1 MDEFCAGVQILL
13 KRIETNPEEFK
24 EEYGKWS
31 SIRNAV
37 FEYKERGERGA
48 WLRGLKEPEID
59 ALYEKFSAL
68 HRGVIDEWVMKQV
81 LAEPE
86 EEGLKYR
93 ATERY
98 AHSWNDP
105 RMLAQNSIAPGS
117 VVTVGGSGGGSGSFG
132 STTSVTS
139 ANIESRLAQIEMFN
153 KAKNLGLVSL
163 LKEEYKR
170 FKKRV

>member
-1 MDEFCAGVQILL
+1 MSDEFCAGVQILL

-31 SIRNAV
+31 SIRDAV
-37 FEYKERGERGA
+37 FEYKERGERHA

-86 EEGLKYR
+86 EELKYR

-105 RMLAQNSIAPGS
+105 RMLAQHSVISGGGGGGGGS
-117 VVTVGGSGGGSGSFG
+117 GQVRLGGSGGVLMQN
-132 STTSVTS
+132 STQAKPESVMS
-139 ANIESRLAQIEMFN
+139 KIKRE
-153 KAKNLGLVSL
+153 LGL
-163 LKEEYKR
+163 
-170 FKKRV
+170 

>member
-13 KRIETNPEEFK
+13 KRLETNPEEFK
-24 EEYGKWS
+24 EEHGKWS

-86 EEGLKYR
+86 EELKYR

-105 RMLAQNSIAPGS
+105 RMLQNAVPGGS
-117 VVTVGGSGGGSGSFG
+117 FVTVGGSGGGGG
-132 STTSVTS
+132 GVLMQNSTQAKPESVMS
-139 ANIESRLAQIEMFN
+139 KIKRE
-153 KAKNLGLVSL
+153 LGL
-163 LKEEYKR
+163 
-170 FKKRV
+170 